1 LPAGNRL
8 SIEVYEVGNGDQLE
22 KSNSQT
28 DPIRVNAVTG
38 FNEIYLNCNYTAS
51 LSAGSGVVR
60 PNSEPITVLALETDS
75 TNNTILCDNVTD
87 FVIDDQIIFNGPVFG
102 NIVAD
107 TIYYVKTASVATQQI
122 TISETSTGGVAGPTF
137 ELITASG
144 SMDVVIQS
152 GSGTPWT
159 DPIVYH
165 NGNRLVRGHVT
176 RVTRTS
182 STANSITCTTT
193 NGIAVGNTVV
203 FSDTMF
209 GNFTLTAGSFVIGNV
224 YKILTVGTTN
234 FTLIGAA
241 SNAVGTIFTAT
252 GVGTGTGTALG
263 GIIPLQT
270 YYVKTIIDGNEFSI
284 SATSGGA
291 VITLI
296 NDSGGAVAITNDYA
310 FDIVSDSITAKLVFA
325 AQYDDTVDYLNYT
338 VFGETTPVQYGYTV
352 PETQIFTATAS
363 QTQFNLTNYASG
375 DNPTNAIV
383 EVNGIRLNSG
393 YTINSSTSTLT
404 LSTGATL
411 NSKVAV
417 TTYNFT
423 ERQDFNTQY
432 NVTGNIVSSIAGIN
446 NNITPPIDT
455 AVVIQTFATGNFL
468 RCADTSL
475 FIVDQTII
483 FQGTA
488 FGNVLTDGTVYYIKS
503 VTFPYD
509 GTFTISSTSGG
520 STVTIVDGTGSMFVY
535 VGGQPAV
542 RVTTATPHQLPS
554 PTADNALIRIDGT
567 QGSIQLN
574 NNSYYVHVINATQF
588 DLYETPYLSG
598 TGDTNYPITNI
609 ATYTSGGYAWEAG
622 TFIVDSDWEQS
633 NVDRLWVTVNGYRVP
648 SSSLTLNANND
659 LSILVPITTTD
670 IVIITSMISSATPNQ
685 QVYLQ
690 NVNKNGTQTVY
701 RANTETRTWLVQPLY
716 YTDETIY
723 VNDIN
728 RVTDS
733 IVQNVVAPAAVGGI
747 ISIGL
752 TADRRIISQVIV
764 YNVTTSS
771 YVNPANY
778 EVVVIDISPILQITG
793 GVTAGNNLII
803 TTIEGN
809 LVYINGEQIRF
820 TIVDLDNN
828 TLTGLQRG
836 INGTGEQAYV
846 PTYTEVYGILSNNLL
861 PDVNYNLTWNSYV
874 YNPVAGDPLQISQT
888 TAAYFLN
895 MDMP

>member
-1 LPAGNRL
+1 
-8 SIEVYEVGNGDQLE
+8 
-22 KSNSQT
+22 
-28 DPIRVNAVTG
+28 
-38 FNEIYLNCNYTAS
+38 
-51 LSAGSGVVR
+51 
-60 PNSEPITVLALETDS
+60 
-75 TNNTILCDNVTD
+75 
-87 FVIDDQIIFNGPVFG
+87 
-102 NIVAD
+102 
-107 TIYYVKTASVATQQI
+107 
-122 TISETSTGGVAGPTF
+122 
-137 ELITASG
+137 
-144 SMDVVIQS
+144 
-152 GSGTPWT
+152 
-159 DPIVYH
+159 
-165 NGNRLVRGHVT
+165 
-176 RVTRTS
+176 
-182 STANSITCTTT
+182 
-193 NGIAVGNTVV
+193 
-203 FSDTMF
+203 
-209 GNFTLTAGSFVIGNV
+209 
-224 YKILTVGTTN
+224 
-234 FTLIGAA
+234 
-241 SNAVGTIFTAT
+241 
-252 GVGTGTGTALG
+252 
-263 GIIPLQT
+263 
-270 YYVKTIIDGNEFSI
+270 
-284 SATSGGA
+284 
-291 VITLI
+291 
-296 NDSGGAVAITNDYA
+296 
-310 FDIVSDSITAKLVFA
+310 
-325 AQYDDTVDYLNYT
+325 
-338 VFGETTPVQYGYTV
+338 
-352 PETQIFTATAS
+352 
-363 QTQFNLTNYASG
+363 
-375 DNPTNAIV
+375 
-383 EVNGIRLNSG
+383 
-393 YTINSSTSTLT
+393 
-404 LSTGATL
+404 
-411 NSKVAV
+411 
-417 TTYNFT
+417 
-423 ERQDFNTQY
+423 
-432 NVTGNIVSSIAGIN
+432 
-446 NNITPPIDT
+446 
-455 AVVIQTFATGNFL
+455 
-468 RCADTSL
+468 
-475 FIVDQTII
+475 
-483 FQGTA
+483 
-488 FGNVLTDGTVYYIKS
+488 
-503 VTFPYD
+503 
-509 GTFTISSTSGG
+509 
-520 STVTIVDGTGSMFVY
+520 MFVY

-778 EVVVIDISPILQITG
+778 EVVIIDISPILQITG

-861 PDVNYNLTWNSYV
+861 SDVNYNLTWNSYV